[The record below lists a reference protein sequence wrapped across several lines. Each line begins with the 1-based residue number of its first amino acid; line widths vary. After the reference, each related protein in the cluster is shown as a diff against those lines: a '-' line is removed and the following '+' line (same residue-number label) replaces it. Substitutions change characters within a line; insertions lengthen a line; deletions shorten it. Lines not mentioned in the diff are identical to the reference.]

1 MFHGINLIPT
11 NTRIRFI
18 QARTI
23 TFVFSGV
30 ITLLSIVGVFW
41 PGINFGIDFRGGVLI
56 EARSTQ
62 GPADLAAMRAQLDGL
77 HLGEIA
83 LQDFGSDRD
92 VLIRVAGQ
100 ADDRANNAAV
110 ARVRET
116 LGANFE
122 IRRTEIVGPKVGRE
136 LVQSGLI
143 ATVLALLG
151 IALYVWF
158 RFEWQFGVAALIAT
172 FHDCIT
178 TVGVLAFLQIDFNL
192 ASVAAV
198 LTIAGYSINDT
209 VVIFDRIRE
218 NMRKYKTMEFGE
230 LMDRSI
236 NETLSRSI
244 LTHLTT
250 FLAVI
255 ALVVIGGEVIRSF
268 TIAMVWGVV
277 FGAYS
282 SIFLAA
288 PLLLYMKPVR
298 RSADPVP
305 APTVAP

>member
-1 MFHGINLIPT
+1 MRGINLIPT
-11 NTRIRFI
+11 GTKIRFI
-18 QARTI
+18 RMRYI
-23 TFVFSGV
+23 TFVFSGL
-30 ITLLSIVGVFW
+30 ISLLSIAAVFW
-41 PGINFGIDFRGGVLI
+41 PGINFGIDFRGGILLEVR
-56 EARSTQ
+56 ATQ
-62 GPADLAAMRAQLDGL
+62 GAADLAQMRSTLDAL
-77 HLGEIA
+77 HLGEVA

-92 VLIRVAGQ
+92 VLIRVSSQ
-100 ADDRANNAAV
+100 NDDRANNAAV
-110 ARVRET
+110 ARVRDA
-116 LGANFE
+116 LGAGFE
-122 IRRTEIVGPKVGRE
+122 IRRTEIVGPKVGSE
-136 LVQSGLI
+136 LIRSGFI
-143 ATVLALLG
+143 ATILALLG
-151 IALYVWF
+151 IAVYVWF
-158 RFEWQFGVAALIAT
+158 RFEWQFGVAALVAT

-178 TVGVLAFLQIDFNL
+178 TIGVLAVLQIDFNL

-218 NMRKYKTMEFGE
+218 NLRMYKTKDFGE
-230 LMDRSI
+230 LMDLSI

-244 LTHLTT
+244 LTHVTT

-298 RSADPVP
+298 RAVEQTP
-305 APTVAP
+305 AASTP

>member
-18 QARTI
+18 SARYV
-23 TFVFSGV
+23 TFTFSGV
-30 ITLLSIVGVFW
+30 LSLLSIIAVLWW
-41 PGINFGIDFRGGVLI
+41 PGINFGIDFRGGVLM
-56 EARSTQ
+56 EVRATQ
-62 GPADLAAMRAQLDGL
+62 GAADLGQMRTQLDAL
-77 HLGEIA
+77 QLGEIA
-83 LQDFGSDRD
+83 LQDFGSERD
-92 VLIRVAGQ
+92 VLIRIASQ
-100 ADDRANNAAV
+100 NDDRANNAAV
-110 ARVRET
+110 GRVREA
-116 LGANFE
+116 LGAGYE
-122 IRRTEIVGPKVGRE
+122 VRRTEIVGPKVGRE
-136 LVQSGLI
+136 LIQAGML
-143 ATVLALLG
+143 ATVLALIG
-151 IALYVWF
+151 IAVYVWF
-158 RFEWQFGVAALIAT
+158 RFEWQFGIAALVAT
-172 FHDCIT
+172 FHDTIT
-178 TVGVLAFLQIDFNL
+178 TIGLLAFLQIDFNL

-218 NMRKYKTMEFGE
+218 NLRKYKTMDFGD

-244 LTHLTT
+244 LTHVTT
-250 FLAVI
+250 FLAVL

-282 SIFLAA
+282 SVFLAA

-298 RSADPVP
+298 RSVERVASPT
-305 APTVAP
+305 AP

>member
-18 QARTI
+18 RARFV
-23 TFVFSGV
+23 TFAFSAV
-30 ITLLSIVGVFW
+30 LSLLSIVAALWW
-41 PGINFGIDFRGGVLI
+41 PGINFGIDFKGGVLL
-56 EARSTQ
+56 EVRATQ
-62 GPADLAAMRAQLDGL
+62 GAADLAQMRSQLDTL

-92 VLIRVAGQ
+92 VLIRIASQ
-100 ADDRANNAAV
+100 NDDRANNAAV
-110 ARVRET
+110 GRVREA
-116 LGANFE
+116 LGAGFE

-136 LVQSGLI
+136 LIQSGMI

-151 IALYVWF
+151 IAVYVWF
-158 RFEWQFGVAALIAT
+158 RFEWQFGIAALIAT

-178 TVGVLAFLQIDFNL
+178 TIGVLAFLQIDFNL

-218 NMRKYKTMEFGE
+218 NLRKYKTMDFGE
-230 LMDRSI
+230 LMDKSI
-236 NETLSRSI
+236 NDTLSRSI
-244 LTHLTT
+244 LTHVTT

-298 RSADPVP
+298 RSVERVAS
-305 APTVAP
+305 PTTP

>member
-1 MFHGINLIPT
+1 M
-11 NTRIRFI
+11 
-18 QARTI
+18 
-23 TFVFSGV
+23 
-30 ITLLSIVGVFW
+30 
-41 PGINFGIDFRGGVLI
+41 
-56 EARSTQ
+56 
-62 GPADLAAMRAQLDGL
+62 
-77 HLGEIA
+77 
-83 LQDFGSDRD
+83 
-92 VLIRVAGQ
+92 LIRVAGQ

-116 LGANFE
+116 LGASFE

-136 LVQSGLI
+136 LIQSGLL

-151 IALYVWF
+151 IAVYVWF
-158 RFEWQFGVAALIAT
+158 RFEWQFGIAALIAT

-255 ALVVIGGEVIRSF
+255 ALVAIGGEVIRSF

-298 RSADPVP
+298 RSVEP
-305 APTVAP
+305 APGTTPPATTTTAP